1 VAFYKKAARPLDVPP
16 VRDPRAA
23 HPDVGSS
30 FLERPRGL
38 MKGTP

>member
-1 VAFYKKAARPLDVPP
+1 LDVPP
-16 VRDPRAA
+16 CGMTRGS
-23 HPDVGSS
+23 PDVGKS